1 MTKITIPRL
10 AIPAFKLKAGQLLD
24 ISIFGVG
31 IKVPPVDIQFW
42 PEIQLLPETVVFDTE
57 WVTTTI
63 EGMADWIGNIARGV
77 VESMIPA
84 IIEATFKAVE
94 PYMDGLAEDFYRRRG
109 T

>member
-42 PEIQLLPETVVFDTE
+42 PEIQLLPETVVFDPAWIWDVLGDAAE
-57 WVTTTI
+57 
-63 EGMADWIGNIARGV
+63 WIGNIARGV
-77 VESMIPA
+77 VESMIPT

-94 PYMDGLAEDFYRRRG
+94 PYLDKLAEDFYARRE
-109 T
+109 